1 MTYCCGWKY
10 RGAVYLLADTAATGS
25 SPPTTDRSSF
35 GQLHDQVRGKYVEE
49 SLLKL
54 VPITSDTAIAFSGDV
69 QLATEIIEFLKQNFD
84 SRETFTNLFAKVNAS
99 LGPFNPARLVSLLIA
114 HAPSNAE
121 SQLIHWDSQQGLNGN
136 QSDYYQIG
144 SLASYHADLTPK
156 ILLILANNEQLPL
169 ERVLSMLIAVV
180 QSYGIFSNLIDMN
193 VGGIIFGLWI
203 YNGLVTWQED
213 TNFFLY
219 NPTFDNLNYISAFV
233 RDDVLVVNSSFTN
246 ETRLFMHSVSTS
258 SPQTWYEAWHLFVT
272 SHINSD
278 KYRYWIFLSTK
289 ERNIT
294 VLCRNNSELENQYF
308 SLQFNGDG
316 NFTLG
321 LSPKFRALLAEPL
334 KDLGDDSLPF
344 RLNFRDA

>member
-25 SPPTTDRSSF
+25 SPPTKDRSSF

-54 VPITSDTAIAFSGDV
+54 VPITSDTAIAFSGNV

-84 SRETFTNLFAKVNAS
+84 PTETFADLFAKVNAS
-99 LGPFNPARLVSLLIA
+99 LGPFNPARHVSLIVA
-114 HAPSNAE
+114 YAPLNAE
-121 SQLIHWDSQQGLNGN
+121 SQLIHWNSQHGLDGN

-144 SLASYHADLTPK
+144 SLTSYHAALTPK
-156 ILLILANNEQLPL
+156 ILSILASGQLSL
-169 ERVLSMLIAVV
+169 ERVLSMIIAVV

-193 VGGIIFGLWI
+193 VGGIIFGLWV
-203 YNGLVTWQED
+203 YSGSVTWQED

-233 RDDVLVVNSSFTN
+233 RDNVLVVNSSFTN
-246 ETRLFMHSVSTS
+246 ETSIFMHSVSTS
-258 SPQTWYEAWHLFVT
+258 FPQTWHEAWHLFVA
-272 SHINSD
+272 SHINSGQ
-278 KYRYWIFLSTK
+278 YRYWIFLSTK

-294 VLCRNNSELENQYF
+294 VLCRNDFELENQYF
-308 SLQFNGDG
+308 SLQFGGDG
-316 NFTLG
+316 NFILG
-321 LSPKFRALLAEPL
+321 LSPTFMALLAEPL
-334 KDLGDDSLPF
+334 RDLGDGSLPF
-344 RLNFRDA
+344 RLNFKNA